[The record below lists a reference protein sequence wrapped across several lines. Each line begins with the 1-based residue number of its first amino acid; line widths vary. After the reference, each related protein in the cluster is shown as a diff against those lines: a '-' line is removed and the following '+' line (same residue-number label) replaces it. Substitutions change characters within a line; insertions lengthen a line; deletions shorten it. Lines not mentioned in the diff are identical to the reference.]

1 MKKEKEVDAL
11 RAGNAVLRERVLAKQ
26 QDVGALR
33 RAGPKPGAAAGG
45 RTSWRAFWADPRSS
59 QLGAF
64 HPFRELSALTVQ
76 LEAARRHRGAQLLA
90 LFPLTRATKYPDPG
104 GVWWAQILRGLS
116 AYYHVDL
123 PFPPDALPS
132 SASLPAHL
140 PNCYHFFLLSLLI
153 LLSSSSLSLSSLCAA
168 SRATKI
174 IIFSRRSAEIPQTTS
189 RIVMDSLWNSG
200 VI

>member
-76 LEAARRHRGAQLLA
+76 LEAARRHRGAQLLVRQ
-90 LFPLTRATKYPDPG
+90 L
-104 GVWWAQILRGLS
+104 
-116 AYYHVDL
+116 
-123 PFPPDALPS
+123 
-132 SASLPAHL
+132 
-140 PNCYHFFLLSLLI
+140 
-153 LLSSSSLSLSSLCAA
+153 
-168 SRATKI
+168 KI
-174 IIFSRRSAEIPQTTS
+174 AKLEK
-189 RIVMDSLWNSG
+189 
-200 VI
+200 